1 MTSSK
6 RLSVDERRAA
16 LDQLGSGWVMVEER
30 ALTKRWTFD
39 DFAAALA
46 FVVRVGAV
54 AEAQQHHPDVAFGW
68 GRAELTLTTHD
79 AGGITAQDLQLA
91 ASIDAL
97 GA

>member
-1 MTSSK
+1 
-6 RLSVDERRAA
+6 
-16 LDQLGSGWVMVEER
+16 MVEEH

-39 DFAAALA
+39 DFASALA

-79 AGGITAQDLQLA
+79 ACGLTAQDLQLA
-91 ASIDAL
+91 AAIDAL